1 MRAIWTLR
9 GNFST
14 ARCGWGAADA
24 VSRLYVEDF
33 RTTGGLAGRSV
44 VGRSEPARRAGG
56 SGSGDHDLT
65 FEIMGRDPY
74 LKVRLIIWPTL
85 HLRWS

>member
-9 GNFST
+9 GNFSP
-14 ARCGWGAADA
+14 ARCGGAADA

-44 VGRSEPARRAGG
+44 VGGRNPPPCL
-56 SGSGDHDLT
+56 SG
-65 FEIMGRDPY
+65 
-74 LKVRLIIWPTL
+74 
-85 HLRWS
+85 